1 MSPRMR
7 KSPQKSADMAR
18 MEKLTTEINLLAMM
32 HRRVPK
38 GFIKFFSFVGNG
50 DAVTKR
56 LQKGGD
62 VKISLLLLLSEKL
75 NENLL
80 DYYIQRLPESAR
92 HTVQTRE
99 LERENTELQRQ
110 LETSK
115 TETNEWKERCL
126 RAEDMLRGR
135 VS

>member
-7 KSPQKSADMAR
+7 KSPQKSADLAR
-18 MEKLTTEINLLAMM
+18 MEKTTGEMNLLAMM
-32 HRRVPK
+32 HSRVPK
-38 GFIKFFSFVGNG
+38 GFIKFFSFVGKG

-80 DYYIQRLPESAR
+80 DYYIQILPENCR
-92 HTVQTRE
+92 QTVQTRQLNNE
-99 LERENTELQRQ
+99 KLELQKQ
-110 LETSK
+110 LDASNLET
-115 TETNEWKERCL
+115 NAWKERCL
-126 RAEDMLRGR
+126 RAEEMLRGR
-135 VS
+135 VG